1 MPKVHAARRALD
13 ESNLSLVMK
22 TTLHA
27 PTALINLPYLRGTHL
42 LMVISM
48 ALGLSLVG
56 CASTTALPDAQAVQ
70 AASRV
75 NAPVAWQAALPHGGQ
90 PTALATWWAQWGDPV
105 LLALME
111 SAQKESATLAGARS
125 RIAQARAALTGAQA
139 ALQPSVN
146 ASAQG
151 SRGVAAQALGAPPAT
166 SLSVGLQAAWEIDL
180 FGGNRA
186 TSSAAQERLSSAE
199 LGWHEARVAVAA
211 ETAATYFSLR
221 YCESS
226 AALRQNDSASRQET
240 ARLAELT
247 AKAGLNAPANAALAR
262 ASAADAANS
271 VRAAQ
276 AQCHV
281 LVKSLVA
288 LSGMPE
294 PELREKLASNRP
306 AAQQNAAQA
315 ATFSVA
321 KIPAEVLAQRPD
333 IVAAQR
339 AVLAAS
345 QEARAADARRLPML
359 SLNGSIGAASLRQ
372 GGVTTD
378 GLTWSVGP
386 LAVSLPLLDGGR
398 TAANT
403 QAALAAYDEAVA
415 LLRAK
420 ARTAVREVEEALVN
434 LDSAQFRNADTAAL
448 TAAQARYQAGLA
460 SLVELEDVRRTALFA
475 QQNLLGLERDRI
487 AAWISLYRAA
497 GGGWTAQST
506 ITP

>member
-1 MPKVHAARRALD
+1 MA
-13 ESNLSLVMK
+13 
-22 TTLHA
+22 
-27 PTALINLPYLRGTHL
+27 
-42 LMVISM
+42 
-48 ALGLSLVG
+48 ALGLALTLSLIG
-56 CASTTALPDAQAVQ
+56 CASTTAVPDAQAVQ

-75 NAPVAWQAALPHGGQ
+75 SAPAAWQAALPHGGNS
-90 PTALATWWAQWGDPV
+90 ALLANWWAQWGDPV
-105 LLALME
+105 LLALMDA
-111 SAQKESATLAGARS
+111 AQKESASLASARS

-139 ALQPSVN
+139 ALQPNVTAN
-146 ASAQG
+146 AQA
-151 SRGVAAQALGAPPAT
+151 SRGVSAQALGAAPAT
-166 SLSVGLQAAWEIDL
+166 SLGVGLQAAWEIDL
-180 FGGNRA
+180 FGGSRA
-186 TSSAAQERLSSAE
+186 ASSAAQERLGNAE

-226 AALRQNDSASRQET
+226 AALTQSDGASRRET

-271 VRAAQ
+271 LRSAQ
-276 AQCHV
+276 AQCQV

-306 AAQQNAAQA
+306 AAQQNVAQT
-315 ATFSVA
+315 ATFSIA
-321 KIPAEVLAQRPD
+321 TIPADVLAQRPD

-339 AVLAAS
+339 AVWAAS
-345 QEARAADARRLPML
+345 LDARAADARRLPML
-359 SLNGSIGAASLRQ
+359 SLNGSIGHASLRQ
-372 GGVTTD
+372 GGASTD
-378 GLTWSVGP
+378 GLTWSIGP
-386 LAVSLPLLDGGR
+386 IAVSVPLLDGGR

-420 ARTAVREVEEALVN
+420 ARGAVREVEEALVN
-434 LDSAQFRNADTAAL
+434 LDSAQARNADAQLSAAGYSSAL
-448 TAAQARYQAGLA
+448 AAAQARYQAGLA

-475 QQNLLGLERDRI
+475 QQNLLSLERDRI

-497 GGGWTAQST
+497 GGGWTAQSP

>member
-1 MPKVHAARRALD
+1 
-13 ESNLSLVMK
+13 MK
-22 TTLHA
+22 TTPHV
-27 PTALINLPYLRGTHL
+27 PTERTYLSYLRGTRP

-48 ALGLSLVG
+48 ALGLSLAG

-75 NAPVAWQAALPHGGQ
+75 NAPAAWQAALPHGGQ
-90 PTALATWWAQWGDPV
+90 PTALANWWAQWGDPV

-166 SLSVGLQAAWEIDL
+166 SLSVGLQAAWEMDL

-186 TSSAAQERLSSAE
+186 ASSAAQERLSSAE

-226 AALRQNDSASRQET
+226 AALTQNDSASRQET

-247 AKAGLNAPANAALAR
+247 ANAALAR

-306 AAQQNAAQA
+306 AAQQNIAQA
-315 ATFSVA
+315 ATFLVA
-321 KIPAEVLAQRPD
+321 NIPAEVLAQRPD

-372 GGVTTD
+372 GGATTD

-398 TAANT
+398 TTANT

-420 ARTAVREVEEALVN
+420 ARGAVREVEEALVN
-434 LDSAQFRNADTAAL
+434 LGSAQSRHADAQLAAAGYASAL
-448 TAAQARYQAGLA
+448 GAAQARYQAGLA

-475 QQNLLGLERDRI
+475 QQNLLSLERDRI